1 MVQNGCLNLRG
12 KSIITINTQS
22 LQQGQLKHN
31 KKNSRQF
38 SDKDKDNRVTTETED
53 AAAANTVLCG
63 QSEPA

>member
-1 MVQNGCLNLRG
+1 MLNFIG
-12 KSIITINTQS
+12 KSIITIKTQF

-38 SDKDKDNRVTTETED
+38 SDKDKDNCVTRETED

-63 QSEPA
+63 LSEPA